1 MLGAAGKIFGFQA
14 FLYKRNCWNEME
26 IGKRSCVDLCS
37 KYSIFVH
44 ACAKG
49 QFLRG
54 QLLELDAHGDNL
66 SKLSPPEGTIIHYD
80 VHVLQWGP
88 GKLVLTQ
95 KSFCQKYPKYRF
107 FRDISVLHSGN

>member
-1 MLGAAGKIFGFQA
+1 MLGAAGKIFGLQA
-14 FLYKRNCWNEME
+14 FQFKRNGWNEMK

-66 SKLSPPEGTIIHYD
+66 SKLSPPEGTIIHYALYHFEIGRD
-80 VHVLQWGP
+80 AVN
-88 GKLVLTQ
+88 
-95 KSFCQKYPKYRF
+95 CRF
-107 FRDISVLHSGN
+107 SEM